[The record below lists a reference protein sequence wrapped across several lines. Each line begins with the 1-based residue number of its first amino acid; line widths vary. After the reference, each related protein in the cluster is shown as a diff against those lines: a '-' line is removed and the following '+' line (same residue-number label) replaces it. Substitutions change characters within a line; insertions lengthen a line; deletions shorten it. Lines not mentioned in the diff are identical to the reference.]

1 MDRETREFL
10 EQQFATI
17 DQRFTR
23 VESEFRSELRGVRQ
37 DVAEKFEETKRHV
50 GVVVEGLRG
59 EIRQVAEGHDAI
71 RREIRELREEN
82 EAAHRDLNASIK
94 FVYGDVDRRV
104 RILEGEA

>member
-1 MDRETREFL
+1 MAEIKRYF
-10 EQQFATI
+10 
-17 DQRFTR
+17 
-23 VESEFRSELRGVRQ
+23 GV
-37 DVAEKFEETKRHV
+37 VAEA
-50 GVVVEGLRG
+50 LRG
-59 EIRQVAEGHDAI
+59 EIHQVAEGHDAI